1 MELYQ
6 TENHYV
12 LLDGDFSLW
21 CSRSDGSIK
30 AGTGELPSSWNG
42 ECLGI
47 VYGLV
52 GKVKVHA
59 DSEWKLILIK
69 NQTNVGQ
76 IAEVHDI
83 YQINKVVI
91 LSLSAQEPV
100 DLALELCPKHSFVD
114 KQGMPS
120 STGQSSKPLQKT
132 WNSVKSAVENVKPK
146 KKEVKDKE
154 KFERRINEELL
165 KLFNESNSFYY
176 SHTLDL
182 TNTIQRQY
190 TCDIETV
197 EPLWKRADERFFWN
211 KHLLKE
217 LLDSGNDLSSHWIVP
232 IIQGFVENNLC
243 LMEFD
248 ENLSLTPTGA
258 MMMANINR
266 FNKDPLKYW
275 LTIISRRSRHRAGT
289 RSKKRGLDE
298 KGSCANYVETE
309 QIIQFPP
316 HLVSFVQ
323 VRGSVPVFWS
333 QSGFKYRPPPKLE
346 RDELENKKAFDEHFA
361 EQLSIYDQVSVITL
375 VELIGK
381 ERVIGNAYLDHIL
394 DYNSNKITYI
404 TFDFHEYCRGMKF
417 ENVSILT
424 DCIKDIIK
432 DMRYCWVDSKGI
444 ICDQKG
450 VFRVNCV
457 DCLDRTNVVQ
467 TAIARIVMETQCRK
481 LGLLPPDETLPRS
494 CRVAFQQIWANNG
507 DAISQQY
514 AGTAALKGDFTRTGE
529 RKFSG
534 MMKDGVNSANR
545 YYLRFRD
552 DYRQA
557 AMDVLLG
564 QPIAE
569 ETLLSA
575 GLQEDEVEG
584 ELLEKEENVRML
596 IDDLKKM
603 LIVEPEQ
610 CLGGWSLVNADP
622 VSGDHDRQEM
632 DTILLLSQ
640 RAFYVGWYDDEKEQ
654 VTQYQQVYL
663 EDIEKIEIGL
673 EPSIFKSKYTCMRI
687 HYHHFADEGF
697 FHTFRAP
704 STRLFNNVVVL
715 VKNEEEA
722 KESLKAV
729 CHCFMAAKNIVALD
743 FEIVEKPK
751 LDRTKTKPHPSV
763 INISKQLQETSL
775 AAITLPRNISVSDLN
790 AETKEFEKANTT
802 PERQTISG
810 LFDIHRNP
818 FSSKNGGEGKSK
830 DYLLNKISLPLKG
843 TTLQLPK
850 LSLQNLNP
858 MKNVNLGGLRLP
870 TVFYSPLGS
879 KENDDEGSVHVQPAT
894 TLSHEDAHSDTEAS
908 QLSTMASASANTPP
922 STKEAETVASATL
935 LDMTQDQ
942 NSDVMF
948 RSCGILATN
957 PKQLLVSSLS
967 LSSDVDPDEFGPEVT
982 NVHMENDAAQGEGSL
997 DDSNKESSVMNKLR
1011 RQFSRTE
1018 TVDQSPV
1025 TNAESTKDENTEEV
1039 DGFGISSSVDTGEI
1053 EKDPDNPEG
1062 PRRPRK
1068 PLPLKPSFSDGAICS
1083 HAEITN
1089 RSKPTLMLENN
1100 PLTKLGM
1107 KIQSGMRAIPS
1118 PVRASNKETVD
1129 LLKEQ
1134 VMDKMQGRECHTRII
1149 FI

>member
-1 MELYQ
+1 MEVYQ
-6 TENHYV
+6 TESHYV
-12 LLDGDFSLW
+12 LFDGDYSLW

-30 AGTGELPSSWNG
+30 AGTGELPPSWNA
-42 ECLGI
+42 ECIGI

-52 GKVKVHA
+52 GKVKIHT
-59 DSEWKLILIK
+59 DSEWKLILVK
-69 NQTNVGQ
+69 SQVNVGQ

-83 YQINKVVI
+83 YQISKVAI

-100 DLALELCPKHSFVD
+100 DLGLEQCPKHAFVD
-114 KQGMPS
+114 KQGMPL
-120 STGQSSKPLQKT
+120 STVQSSKPLQKT

-146 KKEVKDKE
+146 KKEIKDKE
-154 KFERRINEELL
+154 RFERRINEELL

-190 TCDIETV
+190 KLETDSV

-217 LLDSGNDLSSHWIVP
+217 LLDAGDDLSSHWIVP
-232 IIQGFVENNLC
+232 IIQGYVENNLC

-248 ENLSLTPTGA
+248 EDQSLTPTGA

-316 HLVSFVQ
+316 HLVSFLQ

-346 RDELENKKAFDEHFA
+346 RDHQENKKAFEEHFA
-361 EQLSIYDQVSVITL
+361 EQLKIYDQVSVITL

-381 ERVIGNAYLDHIL
+381 ERVIGSAYLDHIL

-450 VFRVNCV
+450 AFRINCV

-467 TAIARIVMETQCRK
+467 TAIARVVMETQCRK

-494 CRVAFQQIWANNG
+494 CRIAFQQIWANNG

-545 YYLRFRD
+545 YYLRFKD

-557 AMDVLLG
+557 AIDVLLG

-575 GLQEDEVEG
+575 GLQEDDAEG

-622 VSGDHDRQEM
+622 VTGDHDRQEM

-654 VTQYQQVYL
+654 VTQYQQVFL

-687 HYHHFADEGF
+687 HYHHFAEEGF

-704 STRLFNNVVVL
+704 STRLFNNVIVL
-715 VKNEEEA
+715 VRNEEEA

-729 CHCFMAAKNIVALD
+729 CHCFMAAQSIVPLD
-743 FEIVEKPK
+743 FEIIEKPK

-775 AAITLPRNISVSDLN
+775 AAITLPRNISELDLN
-790 AETKEFEKANTT
+790 EENTNGPQKTETAVTS
-802 PERQTISG
+802 ERQTISS

-818 FSSKNGGEGKSK
+818 FSSKNDANKAH
-830 DYLLNKISLPLKG
+830 LLNKISLPLKG

-870 TVFYSPLGS
+870 TVFYSPLGN
-879 KENDDEGSVHVQPAT
+879 KENDSDGESSVCIQSVPALNT
-894 TLSHEDAHSDTEAS
+894 DGKHSDAVPP
-908 QLSTMASASANTPP
+908 QLSTTMAAASTATTS
-922 STKEAETVASATL
+922 STEAETTASATL

-967 LSSDVDPDEFGPEVT
+967 LSSDVDPDEFGPDVANILEEGELS
-982 NVHMENDAAQGEGSL
+982 NEASHMPNTDV
-997 DDSNKESSVMNKLR
+997 DKLR

-1018 TVDQSPV
+1018 LLEQKHGTSADHRSD
-1025 TNAESTKDENTEEV
+1025 EGRDEDGEFSIST
-1039 DGFGISSSVDTGEI
+1039 SVDTGEV
-1053 EKDPDNPEG
+1053 EEECENPEG

-1068 PLPLKPSFSDGAICS
+1068 PLPLKPSFSDGAISS
-1083 HAEITN
+1083 HPEIN
-1089 RSKPTLMLENN
+1089 RPKPLLMLENN

-1118 PVRASNKETVD
+1118 PVRASNKETVE

-1134 VMDKMQGRECHTRII
+1134 VMDKLQGRECKTQII